1 MAERVDGHRRE
12 RSPFQVGAIALVVL
26 GILVYL
32 GFAKDIPFVNPPYEL
47 KAVFADAQNMST
59 RSPVRIAGVEVGQ
72 VKKVEAVLGRLR
84 PDGRDDGD
92 QGRGAPAS
100 TRTPS

>member
-1 MAERVDGHRRE
+1 MRRSGGRE
-12 RSPFQVGAIALVVL
+12 RSPFQVGAIFLVVL
-26 GILVYL
+26 GILIYL
-32 GFAKDIPFVNPPYEL
+32 GFTKDIPFLNPPYEV

-72 VKKVEAVLGRLR
+72 VDEGRGLLRRLR
-84 PDGRDDGD
+84 PDRRDDGD
-92 QGRGAPAS
+92 QGRRRCRS